1 MVEIINR
8 QTKSPVRTER
18 FRALIERLLRRA
30 RMKDAGVT
38 LVFAGDAAVRRLNF
52 DFRGK
57 DKTTDVLSFPIH
69 GKDEDDRPH
78 LGDIIIS
85 VPRARKQAAALGH
98 SLEAELAFLTIH
110 GFVHLCGY
118 EHEEGHEEEEDRIL
132 KLLRREKMIDLPRD
146 GRS

>member
-8 QTKSPVRTER
+8 QTKSPIRTER
-18 FRALIERLLRRA
+18 FRALVERLLRRA
-30 RMKDAGVT
+30 RMKGAGVT
-38 LVFAGDAAVRRLNF
+38 LVFAGDAAVRRLNR

-57 DKTTDVLSFPIH
+57 DKTTDVLSFPIR
-69 GKDEDDRPH
+69 GKGEDDRLH
-78 LGDIIIS
+78 LGDIMIS
-85 VPRARKQAAALGH
+85 VPKARQQAAALGH

-132 KLLRREKMIDLPRD
+132 KLLRREKLIALPGD